1 MESIK
6 AREVAPGCW
15 QVWDPEKKVFGKT
28 QSNISVA
35 VYEYQHGGW
44 SCEVHPSTTIPCEDI
59 ATAKKQR
66 EEMRR

>member
-6 AREVAPGCW
+6 AREVAPGSW
-15 QVWDPEKKVFGKT
+15 QVWDPNAHLALGKT
-28 QSNISVA
+28 IANTAVA
-35 VYEYQHGGW
+35 VFEYRYGW